1 MKEVNKLIGKLVT
14 IEFSKD
20 IKNADIAIVG
30 AVENGKKVVNFYRVD
45 RKQYEPK
52 LKVKEVSKNK
62 SDLIE
67 LQEKC
72 ELVGKLIFNHNES
85 IESLIA
91 ILVEMYK
98 LQLVES
104 EGKQC

>member
-1 MKEVNKLIGKLVT
+1 MKEANKLIGKLVT
-14 IEFSKD
+14 IEFSRD
-20 IKNADIAIVG
+20 INNADIAIIG
-30 AVENGKKVVNFYRVD
+30 AVEDGKKVVNFYKVD
-45 RKQYEPK
+45 RKQYTPK

-62 SDLIE
+62 ADLIE

-72 ELVGKLIFNHNES
+72 NLIGKLVFNHNES

-98 LQLVES
+98 LQLAES
-104 EGKQC
+104 EDKQ